1 MLELL
6 KLLLCGRKLVCPARP
21 DSGVKVRLRTM
32 LDDVVMKLEGGGML
46 CYILLYIIQYN
57 DFINC
62 WETNRSSQTSRLSK
76 YGGESCGRLDCADV
90 PPSCC

>member
-1 MLELL
+1 MLEIL
-6 KLLLCGRKLVCPARP
+6 KLLLCGRKLVWPARP
-21 DSGVKVRLRTM
+21 DSGVRVRLRTM

-46 CYILLYIIQYN
+46 CYILLYTIQYD

-62 WETNRSSQTSRLSK
+62 WETNRSYKPQGCRNLE
-76 YGGESCGRLDCADV
+76 GESCGRLDCADV